1 MAILLHKY
9 LIAAENQEHK
19 NYQTS
24 TQQLSIYE
32 AVLPIILENLEK
44 PQTDKDLAIKLNVN
58 ITQLQDWLTTAKK
71 EGKIISENKSNTYVI
86 SQEKYTEQLSL
97 FDTVEDDEEGLDW

>member
-1 MAILLHKY
+1 MLKFDNFYVLDF
-9 LIAAENQEHK
+9 Q
-19 NYQTS
+19 
-24 TQQLSIYE
+24 QQLSIYE